1 MYPTRL
7 APAVLLL
14 ALAATACGAE
24 PTVESG
30 KATAAATCQEHVE
43 RSWESLVSAEFDTSS
58 DITVTSAEEPWD
70 YEVVAS
76 ATTENDA
83 GEVERAEYRCFA
95 VNNSGD
101 WFVVDMRDAV

>member
-1 MYPTRL
+1 MNPTRL
-7 APAVLLL
+7 APAVLLV
-14 ALAATACGAE
+14 ALAATACGPE
-24 PTVESG
+24 PTAESE
-30 KATAAATCQEHVE
+30 KPTAAATCQEHVE
-43 RSWESLVSAEFDTSS
+43 RSWESLVSAEFETSS
-58 DITVTSAEEPWD
+58 DITVTSAEDPWE

-101 WFVVDMRDAV
+101 WFVVDMRDVA